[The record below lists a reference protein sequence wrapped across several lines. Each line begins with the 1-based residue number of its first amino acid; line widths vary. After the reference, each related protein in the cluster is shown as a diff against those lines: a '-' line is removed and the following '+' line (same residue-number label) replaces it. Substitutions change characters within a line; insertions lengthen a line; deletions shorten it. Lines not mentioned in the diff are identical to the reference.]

1 MCFSSIFSLDNSCHL
16 LVIYRKSGTLLS
28 VTAPQF
34 PLLPPADGFLP
45 WILRL
50 PWPSPVLVILHCVHA
65 LWVAR
70 PLELW
75 EKRWGCDTDGPV
87 FEIIIVACAG
97 IWWKPKYVLRQVHLL
112 WGKGASEE
120 ITQIQDPL
128 RSGGKWRRSISSL
141 SDQLKLGN
149 KC

>member
-50 PWPSPVLVILHCVHA
+50 LWPSPVLVILHCVHA

-112 WGKGASEE
+112 LCSQ
-120 ITQIQDPL
+120 TNNL
-128 RSGGKWRRSISSL
+128 SINSYKLYHYSSFHWCYIYLL
-141 SDQLKLGN
+141 SKYIL
-149 KC
+149 